1 MLPIGIWVCP
11 CRQGNE
17 EGQHGKI
24 IAHDRRL
31 FILAGLIWMAGD
43 ALGIGKFLGHLP
55 GDISFTRGNTS
66 FSFPIVTCI
75 IISVILTIV
84 LNLFF
89 RL

>member
-1 MLPIGIWVCP
+1 MRRNSMGKLLLLIGVF
-11 CRQGNE
+11 
-17 EGQHGKI
+17 
-24 IAHDRRL
+24 